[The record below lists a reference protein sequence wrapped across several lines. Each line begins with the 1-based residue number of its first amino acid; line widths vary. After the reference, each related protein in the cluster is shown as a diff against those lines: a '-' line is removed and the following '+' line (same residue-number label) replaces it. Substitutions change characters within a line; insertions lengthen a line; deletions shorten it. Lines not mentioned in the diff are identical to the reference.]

1 MDPTGVVILRANPIR
16 PDPRVEK
23 IGRVL
28 AGAGY
33 NVRALGWDRAGGLP
47 PREQEAGFP
56 IQRLEL
62 KMPPARGLR
71 NLPALLRWQV
81 ALFNWLRRERASY
94 QIIHACDFDTILPAL
109 WARRLWGKRVVYDIF
124 DFYADMLR
132 ATPEPVRRA
141 VRRLDL
147 ALIAQADAVLL
158 ADDARYA
165 QIAGAH
171 PRRSAVIYNAPEEQN
186 PPLPPLEKRG
196 VREEPRNLFLPTL
209 RAPEGEF
216 FQGGAGGDSAR
227 LRLCYVG
234 LLQVERGLIPLLE
247 VLGEHPEWHLD
258 LAGTGAEHDQFA
270 ALAARLPNVTFHGR
284 IPYAQAM
291 VLNAQADV
299 LPAFYDPAIP
309 NHRFASPNKLF
320 EGMLL
325 GKPVLAARGTHFDEI
340 LVREDCGLVIDY
352 GNREQ
357 LTAAL
362 HRLENPALRLR
373 LGTNARHAYDTTYG
387 WPRMR
392 ERLLEVYTSTL

>member
-1 MDPTGVVILRANPIR
+1 MKPPAGVVILRATPIH

-28 AGAGY
+28 VGAGY
-33 NVRALGWDRAGGLP
+33 SVRALGWDRAGGLP
-47 PREQEAGFP
+47 SLEQDAGFP
-56 IQRLEL
+56 IQRLAL

-71 NLPALLRWQV
+71 NLPALLRWQF
-81 ALFNWLRRERASY
+81 ALFNWLRRERATY

-132 ATPEPVRRA
+132 ATPEPVRQA

-171 PRRSAVIYNAPEEQN
+171 PRRSAVIYNAPEDF
-186 PPLPPLEKRG
+186 
-196 VREEPRNLFLPTL
+196 PRPAL
-209 RAPEGEF
+209 RAPVGELGEGRARAEK
-216 FQGGAGGDSAR
+216 SAPT

-258 LAGTGAEHDQFA
+258 LAGTGAEQDQLV
-270 ALAARLPNVTFHGR
+270 ALAARLPNVAFHGQ

-291 VLNAQADV
+291 ALNAQADV

-340 LVREDCGLVIDY
+340 LLHEDCGLVIDY
-352 GNREQ
+352 GSRDQ

-362 HRLENPALRLR
+362 RRLEDPALRLR
-373 LGTNARHAYDTTYG
+373 LGANARRAYDTTYG
-387 WPRMR
+387 WPKMR
-392 ERLLEVYTSTL
+392 ERLLEVYTL